1 MTMKSP
7 QSVIGSSASDCEIDM
22 MLFAGSNP
30 VTALQVIGQALN
42 YMNARG
48 IEKASHRSALM
59 KAGRKALKQLGEM

>member
-48 IEKASHRSALM
+48 IEKTSHRSALM
-59 KAGRKALKQLGEM
+59 KAGRKALKQLGEF